1 MTDFLRAAF
10 LLAASS
16 LAACTTPAPI
26 QYFAD
31 SDHELITSASL
42 DQVPPTEVRLEV
54 KFYRGDKE
62 IPGAEPRLKHAVI
75 NALNSTSV
83 LRASDDPATVAVL
96 YVEVLDF
103 LNPNERQDGDYA
115 FSGITYGKLAI
126 SRITD
131 RYEFKLRYEMPD
143 GHERFAQDKHAI
155 WTQTGNTRAPSLR
168 GPYATSSRAFQA
180 VVTDVVLS
188 FLKDINQSEES
199 GDDSVIFVPGAEQ

>member
-1 MTDFLRAAF
+1 MIKIFR
-10 LLAASS
+10 LLAGLLVSTA
-16 LAACTTPAPI
+16 LADCAAPPV

-54 KFYRGDKE
+54 KFYRGNQE
-62 IPGAEPRLKHAVI
+62 ITGAEPKLRHAVI

-83 LRASDDPATVAVL
+83 LRATDDPAATAVL
-96 YVEVLDF
+96 HIEVLDF
-103 LNPNERQDGDYA
+103 LNPSERQQGDYL
-115 FSGITYGKLAI
+115 FSGMTYGSVST

-143 GHERFAQDKHAI
+143 GHERFAQDEHAI
-155 WTQTGNTRAPSLR
+155 WTQTGEARAPSLR
-168 GPYATSSRAFQA
+168 GPYETSGHAFQA

-188 FLKDINQSEES
+188 FLKDINQSTS
-199 GDDSVIFVPGAEQ
+199 SDDSVIFVPGAEQ